1 MSQDESRKF
10 CEKFNS
16 HLVEINSEEENTAI
30 LAEIGQQGF
39 HSRNIEFWLGITDR
53 HSEGNWVLEST
64 GESLPFSKWE
74 TFQPDDGGE
83 GEDCAHLGSTGKWND
98 RFCEVEMQHW
108 NGNDYI
114 YTALCEI

>member
-1 MSQDESRKF
+1 MSQDEARRF

-30 LAEIGQQGF
+30 QAEIGRKGF
-39 HSRNIEFWLGITDR
+39 QSRHIEFWLGITDR
-53 HSEGNWVLEST
+53 NSEGNWVLESN

-74 TFQPDDGGE
+74 PNQPDDGGE
-83 GEDCAHLGSTGKWND
+83 GEDCAHMGSVGKWND
-98 RFCEVEMQHW
+98 RFCEVGMQHW

>member
-74 TFQPDDGGE
+74 TSQPDDGGE